1 MNNDIERQ
9 SFILTGKAK
18 DVFEQ
23 LKAIVAKSKP
33 EPRQIYRTV
42 IITPETFVKVRS
54 DAIIHGNDAFP
65 SWEETLNRGSK
76 P

>member
-23 LKAIVAKSKP
+23 LKAKVAEIDAKKA
-33 EPRQIYRTV
+33 PRQVYQTT
-42 IITPETFVKVRS
+42 ITMQETFIEVRS
-54 DAIIHGNDAFP
+54 
-65 SWEETLNRGSK
+65 
-76 P
+76 